1 MTETSE
7 TAPAEEFLETQEYR
21 RFAEFCDAC
30 RRYRY
35 IGLCYGTPGV
45 GKTLSARHY
54 AQWDLVGPALQ
65 AQWSHD
71 PGEPPAAI
79 ANCRTLLYTPSMT
92 VTPRRLTDEVSLL
105 QRALKF
111 TVARARRQDE
121 DELVMNIPTLP
132 ERTELLIV
140 DEADRLKFPTLEQL
154 RDEYDR
160 RGFGL
165 VLIGMPGL
173 ERRLARYAQF
183 YSRVGFVHQF
193 RTLSSDGLRLILA
206 HKWAQ
211 LGLTLNPEDVTDAEA
226 IGAILRITS
235 GNFRLI
241 QRLFS
246 QIERIVEINGLR
258 TITPDA
264 VDAARQSLVIG
275 TA

>member
-1 MTETSE
+1 MTETDE

-54 AQWDLVGPALQ
+54 ARWDLVGPALQ

-92 VTPRRLTDEVSLL
+92 ATPRRLTDEVSLL

-111 TVARARRQDE
+111 TVARARGQDE
-121 DELVMNIPTLP
+121 DDLVMNIQTLP

-193 RTLSSDGLRLILA
+193 RALSPDGLRLILT

>member
-30 RRYRY
+30 HRYRY

-71 PGEPPAAI
+71 PGEPPAVI
-79 ANCRTLLYTPSMT
+79 AQCRTLLYTPSMT

-111 TVARARRQDE
+111 TVARARGQDE
-121 DELVMNIPTLP
+121 DDLVMHIPTLP

-160 RGFGL
+160 RGVGL

-183 YSRVGFVHQF
+183 SSRVGFVHQF

-211 LGLTLNPEDVTDAEA
+211 LGLTLDPEDVTDAEA
-226 IGAILRITS
+226 IGAILRITG

-258 TITPDA
+258 SITPDA

>member
-1 MTETSE
+1 MTECLE

-45 GKTLSARHY
+45 GKTVSARRY
-54 AQWDLVGPALQ
+54 ARWDLLAPVLE
-65 AQWSHD
+65 AQRRLV
-71 PGEPPAAI
+71 PGEPPPSI
-79 ANCRTLLYTPSMT
+79 APCRTLLYTPSMT
-92 VTPRRLTDEVSLL
+92 VTPRRLADELFGL

-111 TVARARRQDE
+111 AVARALGADE
-121 DELVMNIPTLP
+121 DELLMQIQTLP

-173 ERRLARYAQF
+173 ERRLARYAQL

-193 RTLSSDGLRLILA
+193 RTLSSDGMRLILA
-206 HKWAQ
+206 QKWDQ
-211 LGLTLNPEDVTDAEA
+211 LGLTLAPDDVTDAEA
-226 IGAILRITS
+226 IGAILRITG
-235 GNFRLI
+235 GNFRLV

-246 QIERIVEINGLR
+246 QIERILEINSLR
-258 TITPDA
+258 AITPDV